1 MYTVYDSLYD
11 ALTTDCGAATTTST
25 AAVLLTLSVD
35 DFLAGYMADITTTKT
50 LYGWNSELSAV
61 GTSTDFASL
70 DSLISFISSAP
81 TTVDITKLKSVCKK
95 AAIVNF
101 LENRTANSGNQ

>member
-11 ALTTDCGAATTTST
+11 ALNTDCGASTTTNT
-25 AAVLLTLSVD
+25 ATVFTNLSVT
-35 DFLAGYMADITTTKT
+35 DFLAGYMADTTTTKT
-50 LYGWNSELSAV
+50 LYGWNSELSVV

-70 DSLISFISSAP
+70 ASLISFISSAP
-81 TTVDITKLKSVCKK
+81 SVVDTAKLTEVCKK